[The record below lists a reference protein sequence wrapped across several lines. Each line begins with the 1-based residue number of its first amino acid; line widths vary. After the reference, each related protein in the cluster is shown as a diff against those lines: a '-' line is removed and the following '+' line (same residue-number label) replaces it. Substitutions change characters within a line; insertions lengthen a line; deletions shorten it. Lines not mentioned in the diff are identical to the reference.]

1 MSTPEAETLWL
12 VGGVIVLLGLVTLVS
27 VYVKRRRD
35 LALDP
40 AAVAQFHRRVVVWWI
55 LCLLLAT
62 AFVLGRYW
70 TVGLFGLMSLRALQ
84 EYITLTPTRRGDH
97 RALFWV
103 FFVFTPAQYV
113 AVALDRYEL
122 YSILIPVG
130 AFLFLAIRI
139 AMAGDYKNYLERVA
153 KIQVGLMICV
163 YCLSFAPA
171 LLTRRLPSQVEQ
183 SPSSAALAR
192 QEAVQAQQPPG
203 DPSASDVPPTV
214 TRTAP
219 TAIWPEVHEERAR
232 LLFFF
237 VLIVQLADVLQ
248 YAWGRL
254 LGQRPIAVDVSP
266 SRTWEGFL
274 GGVASATVVAA
285 LLSWSVPFPVWQT
298 ATLAAATTAVGL
310 AGGLVTSSVKRDR
323 GVEDYGTLITGH
335 GGILDRIDSLC
346 FAAPVFFFLVQGA
359 FGNWVH

>member
-40 AAVAQFHRRVVVWWI
+40 AAVAQFHRRVTVWWV

-103 FFVFTPAQYV
+103 FFVFTPAQYI

-171 LLTRRLPSQVEQ
+171 LLTRRLPPQPKPPPEQ
-183 SPSSAALAR
+183 ATALA
-192 QEAVQAQQPPG
+192 Q
-203 DPSASDVPPTV
+203 PSALGSSDREQPLPGEPTPTV

-219 TAIWPEVHEERAR
+219 TVIWPEVHEERAR

-237 VLIVQLADVLQ
+237 VLVVQLADVLQ

-254 LGQRPIAVDVSP
+254 LGRRPIAPEVSP
-266 SRTWEGFL
+266 SRTWEGFF
-274 GGVASATVVAA
+274 GGVASATVMAA
-285 LLSWSVPFPVWQT
+285 LLSWAVPFPVWQT

-310 AGGLVTSSVKRDR
+310 AGGLVTSAVKRDR

-346 FAAPVFFFLVQGA
+346 FAAPVFFFLAQGA
-359 FGNWVH
+359 FPALGS

>member
-103 FFVFTPAQYV
+103 FFVFTPAQYI

-130 AFLFLAIRI
+130 AFLFLALRI

-171 LLTRRLPSQVEQ
+171 LLTRRLP
-183 SPSSAALAR
+183 P
-192 QEAVQAQQPPG
+192 QPPRPG
-203 DPSASDVPPTV
+203 QAVASVPETAPGPGQPSAGAATAETTPTV
-214 TRTAP
+214 TRTA
-219 TAIWPEVHEERAR
+219 AAVIWPEVHEERAR

-254 LGQRPIAVDVSP
+254 LGQRPIAADVSP
-266 SRTWEGFL
+266 SRTREGFL

-285 LLSWSVPFPVWQT
+285 LLSWAVPFPVWQT

-310 AGGLVTSSVKRDR
+310 AGGLVTSAVKRDR

-359 FGNWVH
+359 FQTVPP

>member
-103 FFVFTPAQYV
+103 FFVFTPAQYI

-171 LLTRRLPSQVEQ
+171 LLTRRLPPQPKQ
-183 SPSSAALAR
+183 PAPATALAR
-192 QEAVQAQQPPG
+192 QEHPLEQQA
-203 DPSASDVPPTV
+203 SADEAPPTV

-219 TAIWPEVHEERAR
+219 AVIWPEVHEERAR

-254 LGQRPIAVDVSP
+254 LGQHPLAAEVSP

-285 LLSWSVPFPVWQT
+285 LLSWAVPFPVWQT

-310 AGGLVTSSVKRDR
+310 AGGLVTSAVKRDR

-359 FGNWVH
+359 FGVPSA